1 MSKIAERLLSKTAA
15 ETNRVQLIEVDRRL
29 ALELLKANT
38 RNRPVNSA
46 RVSEYAAMMLNG
58 DWLDGVADIVIGADG
73 VLQNG
78 QHTLYAVVES
88 GVPIVVTLKTGMRF
102 EAQAVTDT
110 QRARTIG
117 NQLQIDGFKH
127 ANTVAA
133 ISRLTY
139 AWRER
144 GGLPAMTSTGS
155 VNLSIDRVT
164 LLAFIRRNRDEL
176 EHAASVGVT
185 RHHKTELLTATQIG
199 VLKIIF
205 SDHAP
210 AHAEAWLEQMFGEV
224 GDIAQPVQAYRD
236 RLIQMKGKDDGWSVF
251 QKYAFAVKSF
261 NAFMARQNINRFT
274 LGPNEQSPAVVVPEG
289 VN

>member
-1 MSKIAERLLSKTAA
+1 MTKIVERLLAKATTENS
-15 ETNRVQLIEVDRRL
+15 RVQLIEVDRRL

-38 RNRPVNSA
+38 RNRAVNNA
-46 RVSEYAAMMLNG
+46 RVAEYAVMMLNG
-58 DWLDGVADIVIGADG
+58 DWLDGVADIVIGDDG

-88 GVPIVVTLKTGMRF
+88 GVPIVVTLKTGMRL

-117 NQLQIDGFKH
+117 NQLQIDGVKN

-133 ISRLTY
+133 MSRLVY
-139 AWRER
+139 AWREK
-144 GGLPAMTSTGS
+144 GSLPAMTSTGS
-155 VNLSIDRVT
+155 VNLSVDRVT
-164 LLAFIRRNRDEL
+164 LISFIRKNRNEL
-176 EHAASVGVT
+176 EHAAGVAVA

-199 VLKIIF
+199 VLQIIF

-210 AHAEAWLEQMFGEV
+210 EHAEAWLEQLFGEAE
-224 GDIAQPVQAYRD
+224 GISQPVQAYRD

-261 NAFMARQNINRFT
+261 NAFMARENINRFM
-274 LGPNEQSPAVVVPEG
+274 LRPSEQSPAVVVPEG